1 MTTAS
6 RELIAL
12 RTHLATH
19 LDQADSGRLAWPV
32 IASLAGPGLE
42 RGWGGA
48 ELAAAAMLGV
58 YSGGI
63 EDPAAYIA
71 ANLRDL
77 AQADPPREAPTPQP
91 PPVAEVLTEIHTR
104 HTPATNPSEWVAEM
118 RRREHWADPE
128 TRGTA

>member
-1 MTTAS
+1 MTTAAS
-6 RELIAL
+6 ELIAL

-19 LDQADSGRLAWPV
+19 LHPTDAAALAWPV
-32 IASLAGPGLE
+32 IASLAGPGLD

-77 AQADPPREAPTPQP
+77 ARDNPPREVTPTPP
-91 PPVAEVLTEIHTR
+91 PIADVLTDMNGR
-104 HTPATNPSEWVAEM
+104 HTPADHQAWINRIRAQHEQ
-118 RRREHWADPE
+118 RKREA
-128 TRGTA
+128 RA